1 MRLFVKG
8 LIDEKLDNMKIAIY
22 DTYEAMSE
30 AAADLVARQLAEKPT
45 SVLCFPS
52 GDSPTGMLN
61 YLVQWANNG
70 KIDLSQ
76 SHFVALDEWIG
87 MDENDDGSCGY
98 YFKHHF
104 FNKLNKSFKSIT
116 KFNAKA
122 DNLDAECERINNFI
136 SSKGG
141 LDIMMVGI
149 GMNGHL
155 GLNEPGTPVD
165 LYAHHSALDPVTVQV
180 GQKYFNKETV
190 LTGGITLG
198 LKHLAEAGKA
208 VLIASGVKKADII
221 HESLQGTVTT
231 EVPASILQKLSN
243 AFILLDK
250 DAASELEHGN

>member
-1 MRLFVKG
+1 
-8 LIDEKLDNMKIAIY
+8 MKIAIY
-22 DTYEAMSE
+22 DTYDDMSK
-30 AAADLVARQLAEKPT
+30 AAAELVARQLAEKPA
-45 SVLCFPS
+45 SILCFPS

-61 YLVQWANNG
+61 YIVQWANDG
-70 KIDLSQ
+70 KIDLGQ
-76 SHFVALDEWIG
+76 GDFVALDEWIG
-87 MDENDDGSCGY
+87 MDENDEGSCGY
-98 YFKHHF
+98 YFKHNF
-104 FNKLNKSFKSIT
+104 FNKLNKPFKSIT
-116 KFNAKA
+116 MFDAKA
-122 DNLDAECERINNFI
+122 TNLDAECERINQFI

-141 LDIMMVGI
+141 LDVMIVGI

-155 GLNEPGTPVD
+155 GLNEPGTPTH

-208 VLIASGVKKADII
+208 VLIASGLKKADII

-231 EVPASILQKLSN
+231 EIPASILQKLSN

-250 DAASELEHGN
+250 DAASELEHGS